1 MNKRDIIH
9 DYNEDNP
16 HVLDMLMKEIVKQED
31 DQVILG
37 NRLMMLCQV
46 NQAWKAAVDR
56 YFSQCEALTIEVFF
70 SKPTDFEEEANNTP
84 SILHNEEFTHVQDI
98 AGEFGRLSA
107 LSKNDVAFE
116 VKGPL
121 LRVHFERLPALL
133 RSFREGVGVDY
144 QTGEQLQMK
153 TRTLSLVIIDRYRHQ
168 RTGPSVV
175 GDPLD
180 AYQRKYQYLTH
191 FKWTIWSKFF
201 F

>member
-1 MNKRDIIH
+1 MNKRDINH

-16 HVLDMLMKEIVKQED
+16 HVLDMLIKEIVKQKD
-31 DQVILG
+31 NQVILG
-37 NRLMMLCQV
+37 NRLMMFCQV

-56 YFSQCEALTIEVFF
+56 CLPMCEALTIEVFF
-70 SKPTDFEEEANNTP
+70 SKPTDFEEEAEEANNTP
-84 SILHNEEFTHVQDI
+84 SILHNEEFAHVQDI

-133 RSFREGVGVDY
+133 RSFREGAGVNF
-144 QTGEQLQMK
+144 QSGEQLQMM

-191 FKWTIWSKFF
+191 FKWTI
-201 F
+201 